1 MQRVRSQHW
10 GMFERDEVDRGGY
23 GCPDGCNLIKLGGA
37 LRRGGLRKNV
47 VRLPTPT
54 WHHVLVLA
62 STSGAR
68 RLSAHR
74 LLACLLTATGS
85 IEGKERALRSGC

>member
-1 MQRVRSQHW
+1 M
-10 GMFERDEVDRGGY
+10 
-23 GCPDGCNLIKLGGA
+23 P
-37 LRRGGLRKNV
+37 RRLQLNQAWWGLRKNV
-47 VRLPTPT
+47 VQLPTPT

-68 RLSAHR
+68 RLSAYR

-85 IEGKERALRSGC
+85 IEEKERALRSGRS